1 MKTINSILCLL
12 VTALA
17 APAAAEPTFI
27 QRSRTSSE
35 SANAGITVIAPDYS
49 SATYLNLDLRA
60 TTTTADLTQD
70 SGTPPISFSSTSLSL
85 TAQIYAADGST
96 ESLNGAAEL
105 PAGSYSLSNSAASV
119 SGVPVTLYGYRY
131 GADGTYSFVSRTV
144 IVTASWAAMST
155 FSRDSATCTS
165 GGGYRAQSRSSSM
178 TYDASFSGA
187 ILDEAG
193 SDLIATGDVIAGIG
207 SGLSA
212 SYVAF

>member
-1 MKTINSILCLL
+1 MKTISSILCLL
-12 VTALA
+12 LTALA
-17 APAAAEPTFI
+17 ARAAAEPPFI

-35 SANAGITVIAPDYS
+35 SAYAGITAIAPDGS
-49 SATYLNLDLRA
+49 SVAYLSVDLRA
-60 TTTTADLTQD
+60 MTTTMDLTQD
-70 SGTPPISFSSTSLSL
+70 SGTPPFSFSNTSLTV

-96 ESLNGAAEL
+96 ESLNGAAPL
-105 PAGSYSLSNSAASV
+105 AAGSYSLSNSSASV
-119 SGVPVTLYGYRY
+119 SGVPVTLEGYRY
-131 GADGTYSFVSRTV
+131 GADGSFSFVSRPV

-155 FSRDSATCTS
+155 FSRDSSNCTS
-165 GGGYRAQSRSSSM
+165 GGSYRAQSRSSSM